1 MSTRQAC
8 SSIGLLLVFFI
19 GLVGCQSKASESIYR
34 AVTASPLPTSGS
46 VLATITPLPT
56 QSSTAI
62 FTPLPE
68 ASPTASPTPS
78 PTLTPDPYAGLSI
91 PELSARTYGGGTLE
105 VQDVLAENSYFT
117 RLLVTYPSDG
127 LTIAGFMNVPRQ
139 KPIDNSQSSTEAKKI
154 PVIIALHGYI
164 DPAIY
169 DTVDYTT
176 GYADALARAGFIV
189 IHPNLRGYPPS
200 DEGDNR
206 FRVGMAV
213 DVLNLIAIIKDQSGQ
228 PGVLE
233 QADPQAIGLWGHSM
247 GGGITTRV
255 LVVSPDVKAAI
266 LYAAMSADDQKNYE
280 RIYNYF
286 SGGTRGQEEL
296 NAPSDVFSKVSPA
309 NFLDRI
315 SASVGI
321 HHGKQDADVPL
332 AWSLDLCTQLQQLGK
347 DVECFIYNDQP
358 HTFHGEGNDLFV
370 QRMIDFF
377 WRKLRP

>member
-1 MSTRQAC
+1 MITHRLRLQIALWLVIT
-8 SSIGLLLVFFI
+8 IGLAGCQANVSEPISQTVAVFTSPSP
-19 GLVGCQSKASESIYR
+19 GLVPATLTPSPTLLP
-34 AVTASPLPTSGS
+34 TASNSPS
-46 VLATITPLPT
+46 
-56 QSSTAI
+56 
-62 FTPLPE
+62 PE
-68 ASPTASPTPS
+68 ASPTASLTPS
-78 PTLTPDPYAGLSI
+78 PTYTPDPYAGLSI
-91 PELSARTYGGGTLE
+91 PELAARTYGGGTLE

-117 RLLVTYPSDG
+117 RLLVKYPSDG
-127 LTIAGFMNVPRQ
+127 LSIAGFVNIPKVRL
-139 KPIDNSQSSTEAKKI
+139 DGNTGSSTGARQI

-176 GYADALARAGFIV
+176 GYADALARAGFLV

-206 FRVGMAV
+206 FRVGMAI
-213 DVLNLIAIIKDQSGQ
+213 DVLNLIAIIKAQAGQ

-233 QADPQAIGLWGHSM
+233 LADPQAIGLWGHSM
-247 GGGITTRV
+247 GGGVATRV

-296 NAPSDVFSKVSPA
+296 SAPSEVFNQVSPV

-332 AWSLDLCTQLQQLGK
+332 AWSLNLCTQLEHLEK
-347 DVECFIYNDQP
+347 DVECYTYDDQP
-358 HTFHGEGNDLFV
+358 HTFHGEGNDLFI

-377 WRKLRP
+377 WRKLGP